1 MPDTIPRE
9 FIISLDLM
17 HGGNVGVY
25 PAAAVAIHG
34 AATSHVNCFP
44 HSKNALC
51 IASCIA
57 SCIALCIAFLHHADI
72 MHCIIAFQYALHH
85 VTLPSSTPPCLI
97 VVFNLQDIIFLL
109 LLLLCFP
116 FPPWLHPLPSRNG
129 VSEKNRFHFLLLL
142 FNAHF
147 FVMDSVPRVI
157 GIPQIAKL
165 DNYHLCPSDHVT
177 KNLGVRGPSEPEG

>member
-1 MPDTIPRE
+1 M
-9 FIISLDLM
+9 
-17 HGGNVGVY
+17 GVY

-85 VTLPSSTPPCLI
+85 ATLPSSTPPCLI

-116 FPPWLHPLPSRNG
+116 LSSLVISSSVEERSFGKKSFSFFVVVVQCTFLCNGQCAKGDRDTPNRQAGQLPS
-129 VSEKNRFHFLLLL
+129 VSF
-142 FNAHF
+142 
-147 FVMDSVPRVI
+147 
-157 GIPQIAKL
+157 
-165 DNYHLCPSDHVT
+165 
-177 KNLGVRGPSEPEG
+177 